1 MSIEK
6 DIERIAVAL
15 ENIANGV
22 ERPSHFLQSGA
33 VKTTKP
39 EKDALVKS
47 VKEAPAVDQIPGIDD
62 AEDKGGPQPTVMA
75 VVGIKTLED
84 LRTFVQKYL
93 TVAEKALPPKTEAV
107 VTFVKDTLCPKF
119 SPKEPKLM
127 KIPVGK
133 VAEAAQMMYD
143 WGLKN
148 GLIIG

>member
-119 SPKEPKLM
+119 APKEPKLM

-133 VAEAAQMMYD
+133 VTEAATMMYD

>member
-15 ENIANGV
+15 ENIATV
-22 ERPSHFLQSGA
+22 L
-33 VKTTKP
+33 TKP
-39 EKDALVKS
+39 VITGREKPVITGREKP
-47 VKEAPAVDQIPGIDD
+47 VKEAPAADQIPGIDD
-62 AEDKGGPQPTVMA
+62 AEDKGGLQPTVMA

>member
-62 AEDKGGPQPTVMA
+62 VEDKGGPQPTVMA

-93 TVAEKALPPKTEAV
+93 TAAEPLGKTEAV